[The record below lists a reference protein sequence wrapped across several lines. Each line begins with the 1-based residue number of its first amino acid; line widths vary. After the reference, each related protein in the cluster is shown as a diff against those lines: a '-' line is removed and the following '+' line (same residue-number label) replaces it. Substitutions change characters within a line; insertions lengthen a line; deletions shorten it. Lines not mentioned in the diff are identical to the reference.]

1 MDKQLIGEFMGTLV
15 LVLLG
20 NGVVANVVLGKTKG
34 NNSGWIVIAT
44 GWFAAVMAGVAVAQ
58 ACGSPGAH
66 INPAVSLA
74 AAILPGT
81 FTFSNFLQFF
91 AAQLLGALVGAV
103 LVWLHFLP
111 HWAVT
116 PDAGSKLACFSTGPA
131 IRNTAANLISEI
143 IGTFLLVVIIM
154 AALSKAVTGQGGPA
168 GGMVPYLVGAVV
180 WAIGTGLGGTTG
192 FAINPARDL
201 GPRIAHAILPIAG
214 KGDSDWGYSMVPVV
228 GGLIGGALAGVFVK
242 ALFV

>member
-1 MDKQLIGEFMGTLV
+1 MDKQLFGEFMGTLV

-20 NGVVANVVLGKTKG
+20 NGVVANVLLSKTKG
-34 NNSGWIVIAT
+34 QNSGWIVIAT

-74 AAILPGT
+74 VAIVKGD
-81 FTFSNFLQFF
+81 FSNFVPFF
-91 AAQLLGALVGAV
+91 AAQLLGAIVGAV

-111 HWAVT
+111 HWSVT
-116 PDAGSKLACFSTGPA
+116 SDQGLKLACFSTGPA

-143 IGTFLLVVIIM
+143 IGTFLLVLIIM
-154 AALSKAVTGQGGPA
+154 SILSKAVSGGGPA
-168 GGMVPYLVGAVV
+168 PGLAPWLVGAVV

-214 KGDSDWGYSMVPVV
+214 KGGSDWGYAMVPVV
-228 GGLIGGALAGVFVK
+228 GGLVGGLLAGVFVK
-242 ALFV
+242 SVF